1 MLLNFKKQFVEP
13 IRLGTKH
20 HTIRGDRKDG
30 YVPKPGEPL
39 YLYCGARTKHCFKI
53 LEQPPPC
60 RLVQRIHISTY
71 KMIGTCW
78 AGNMVFVDGVQLAPD
93 ESEQLARCDG
103 FPDFMTMM
111 AFWEGRL
118 PFTGNIIHWR

>member
-13 IRLGTKH
+13 IRQGTKH

-53 LEQPPPC
+53 LEDPPPC
-60 RLVQRIHISTY
+60 TKVQRIEIYELAMGGHGI
-71 KMIGTCW
+71 KL
-78 AGNMVFVDGVQLAPD
+78 DGQALMFD
-93 ESEQLARCDG
+93 EAAQLARCDG
-103 FPDFMTMM
+103 FKSFKEMM